1 MHYIHL
7 ILISDFTHVLYSAMK
22 FYTNKKYLPKHKLF
36 YTIYLLQ
43 EKTLNPTNYSEQ
55 EIIMQISYELLTMI

>member
-1 MHYIHL
+1 MHYIYL

-22 FYTNKKYLPKHKLF
+22 FYTKKKYFPKHKLF